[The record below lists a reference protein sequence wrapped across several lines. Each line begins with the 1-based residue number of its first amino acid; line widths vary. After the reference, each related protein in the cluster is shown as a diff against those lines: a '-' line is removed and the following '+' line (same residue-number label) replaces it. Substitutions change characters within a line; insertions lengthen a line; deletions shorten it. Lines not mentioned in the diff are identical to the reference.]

1 MPLPYITVLTL
12 LNEAKANLDQI
23 AGVQPAV
30 VTQASSA
37 YSLAKTAIAQAMIQR
52 TANKIELL
60 KYYQSVG
67 IEAPE
72 LLAEIE
78 VDLEREHSNGSIQS

>member
-1 MPLPYITVLTL
+1 MAYAKVLGL
-12 LNEAKANLDQI
+12 LNEAKCTLDRI
-23 AGVQPAV
+23 AGSHPVT
-30 VTQASSA
+30 VTQAVSA
-37 YSLAKTAIAQAMIQR
+37 YSLAQTAIAQAMIQR

-67 IEAPE
+67 ISAPE

-78 VDLEREHSNGSIQS
+78 VDLERESVGDIPQS